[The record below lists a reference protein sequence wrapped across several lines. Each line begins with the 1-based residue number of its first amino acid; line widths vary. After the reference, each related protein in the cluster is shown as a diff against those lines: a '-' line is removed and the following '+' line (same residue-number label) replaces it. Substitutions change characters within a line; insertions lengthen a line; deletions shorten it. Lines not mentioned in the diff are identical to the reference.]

1 MPPLRINPRL
11 PKIHRTYTVE
21 EAARLLG
28 VHKNTVRTWLRS
40 GLRPIDGKRPTL
52 ISGAELRRFL
62 TAQRA
67 ARKRPTPNGM
77 IYCLGCRQ
85 PRDPAGQ
92 MADYAARSTTSGD
105 LMGICPVCENMLYRR
120 ICFAKLDVVRGRIE
134 VTITQA
140 HLRIND
146 CDNPSVNH
154 DFDNHGAPDAE
165 SQS

>member
-11 PKIHRTYTVE
+11 PKIHRTYNVE

-40 GLRPIDGKRPTL
+40 GLWPIDGKRPTL
-52 ISGAELRRFL
+52 IVGAELRRFL

-85 PRDPAGQ
+85 PREPAGQ
-92 MADYAARSTTSGD
+92 MVDYAARTATSGD
-105 LMGICPVCENMLYRR
+105 LMGICPVCEKMLYRR
-120 ICFAKLDVVRGRIE
+120 IKFARLDVVRGQIE

-140 HLRIND
+140 HLRITD
-146 CDNPSVNH
+146 YATPSVNH
-154 DFDNHGAPDAE
+154 DSDTPGPTNADA
-165 SQS
+165 

>member
-21 EAARLLG
+21 DAARLLG

-40 GLRPIDGKRPTL
+40 GLRPTDGRRPTL
-52 ISGAELRRFL
+52 IRGVELRRFL

-85 PRDPAGQ
+85 QRQPAGQ
-92 MADYAARSTTSGD
+92 MADYAARSATSGD
-105 LMGICPVCENMLYRR
+105 LMGICPVCEKMLYRR
-120 ICFAKLDVVRGRIE
+120 VKFTELDVVRGQIE

-154 DFDNHGAPDAE
+154 DSVNHGAPDAD